1 MNTGDSDKI
10 SQLRRDYGN
19 RAIDPDSMLEDP
31 IAQFRTWFDEAQQVE
46 IYEPNAMVL
55 ATVAKDG
62 APSARVV
69 LLKGLSDDGFTF
81 FTDYSSRK
89 GDEIAADER
98 VALTFWWDRIH
109 RSVRIEG
116 QAERVADEV
125 SDEYFNSRPVGS
137 RISAS
142 ASMQSAT
149 IASRNVLENE
159 VAALTDKY
167 GDDGP
172 PRPDRWGGYLVR
184 PQIIEFW
191 QGRSSRLHD
200 RVRYQRDALNAHDWH
215 RQRLSP

>member
-1 MNTGDSDKI
+1 MSSGDSDKI
-10 SQLRRDYGN
+10 SQLRKDYGN
-19 RAIDPDSMLEDP
+19 RAIDPETMLADP
-31 IAQFRTWFDEAQQVE
+31 IEQFRTWFQQAQQAE

-69 LLKGLSDDGFTF
+69 LLKGLDENGFTF

-89 GDEIAADER
+89 GSDLAADER

-116 QAERVADEV
+116 QAEQVSDQV
-125 SDEYFNSRPVGS
+125 SDEYFSSRPVGS
-137 RISAS
+137 RISAT
-142 ASMQSAT
+142 ASMQSST
-149 IASRNVLENE
+149 IASREVLERE
-159 VAALTDKY
+159 VSALTSQY

-172 PRPDRWGGYLVR
+172 PRPQRWGGYLVR
-184 PQIIEFW
+184 PQVIEFW

-200 RVRYQRDALNAHDWH
+200 RVRYQRDALNSHDWL